1 MPKRKQN
8 GKRKVFVM
16 FTHGEQMLKSKGLVT
31 YAQKKLSF
39 KTQKLHKQLWCAIFP
54 LGKISERKAFAEK
67 KTKSEKENE
76 KGEL

>member
-1 MPKRKQN
+1 MPKRKQG

-39 KTQKLHKQLWCAIFP
+39 KTQKLHKQL
-54 LGKISERKAFAEK
+54 
-67 KTKSEKENE
+67 
-76 KGEL
+76 